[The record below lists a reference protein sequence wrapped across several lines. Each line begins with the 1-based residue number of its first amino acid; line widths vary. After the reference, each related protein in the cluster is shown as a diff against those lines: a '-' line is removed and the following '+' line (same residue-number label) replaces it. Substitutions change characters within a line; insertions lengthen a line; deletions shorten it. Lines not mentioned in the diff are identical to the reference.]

1 MPTGCVTLV
10 GALFGSTIEPPAW
23 PSKNGR
29 FGSEYFTVITMVS
42 ASGASTFSKAWYR
55 LLSLLVLV
63 GAALRSNE
71 NFTAA
76 ESNAS
81 PLWNLTP
88 LRSLNV

>member
-10 GALFGSTIEPPAW
+10 GALFGSTIEPLAC
-23 PSKNGR
+23 PSRNGR
-29 FGSEYFTVITMVS
+29 FGSEFFRVITTVS
-42 ASGASTFSKAWYR
+42 ASGAATDSKLWNR

-63 GAALRSNE
+63 GTALRSNE

-76 ESNAS
+76 ESNGS

-88 LRSLNV
+88 LRSLKV

>member
-1 MPTGCVTLV
+1 VPTGCVPLV
-10 GALFGSTIEPPAW
+10 GALFGSTIEPLAC
-23 PSKNGR
+23 PSRNGK
-29 FGSEYFTVITMVS
+29 FGSEYFTEITTVS
-42 ASGASTFSKAWYR
+42 ASGASTFSKAWNR

-63 GAALRSNE
+63 ATALRSNE
-71 NFTAA
+71 NLTAA